1 MKIIL
6 AIGIV
11 GATLIA
17 LFWEKIEP
25 IWNDLKEKISSAI
38 EKANNIID
46 KFKSTYKDCDS
57 LEDYVNKTL
66 ELIDFKKIFKE
77 GFLVLISWLGT
88 QISTMLDKPIKFV
101 VDHVKKV
108 WEDFKKFGDDLWT
121 DIKNLFQKGKEG
133 NELTEAE
140 IAKQNEELA
149 AKNIA

>member
-1 MKIIL
+1 
-6 AIGIV
+6 V
-11 GATLIA
+11 
-17 LFWEKIEP
+17 
-25 IWNDLKEKISSAI
+25 
-38 EKANNIID
+38 
-46 KFKSTYKDCDS
+46 
-57 LEDYVNKTL
+57 V
-66 ELIDFKKIFKE
+66 
-77 GFLVLISWLGT
+77 
-88 QISTMLDKPIKFV
+88 DKPIKFV